1 MHHLETP
8 DIDPIQLQPMPEYL
22 NSVGLEG
29 EPDDWI
35 PASSDE

>member
-8 DIDPIQLQPMPEYL
+8 DIDATQLQPMPECL
-22 NSVGLEG
+22 NSVWPEG

-35 PASSDE
+35 PATDDE